1 MELRKNRS
9 KVKPPK
15 VSKRKIRSGTKK
27 SPTKSKQPKKPNSNS
42 PYTSKNPIKK
52 KSIKKEK
59 KEKKEKKMEKEKKR
73 MAKKKQGNDG
83 MNGKNLQK
91 KSLGDK
97 TKKKKKDKMSSE
109 NIFKALPEMT
119 SALASLLARN
129 NNLDNS
135 GYVPSISNYQINNY
149 ANNLQQAQSEINN
162 NNNSKEK
169 SKFKKGEVD
178 IITKLLL
185 EISERNRYLVFHVG
199 ESNYPNEL
207 KKFISDFIY
216 IYDFKE
222 IANQSPESYDLIVKT
237 LKRYVKFMKKNNL
250 LVKKEY
256 EEGYLVPNFKNIT
269 HFFIK
274 ERAALP
280 KFGKQKEIF
289 KRDRKRLL
297 RLMKKF
303 LYPTKKMHRI
313 SNVNAYQEKDNIE
326 NQVEMKT
333 I

>member
-1 MELRKNRS
+1 MELRKYRS
-9 KVKPPK
+9 KIKTPK
-15 VSKRKIRSGTKK
+15 VSKPKIRSGTKRK
-27 SPTKSKQPKKPNSNS
+27 SPKKLKQSKSKS
-42 PYTSKNPIKK
+42 PDISKTAINK
-52 KSIKKEK
+52 KSTKKEK
-59 KEKKEKKMEKEKKR
+59 KV
-73 MAKKKQGNDG
+73 KKKLNKQKGN
-83 MNGKNLQK
+83 NLQSK
-91 KSLGDK
+91 PLSDK

-119 SALASLLARN
+119 SALASLLAKN
-129 NNLDNS
+129 NNLDNT

-149 ANNLQQAQSEINN
+149 GNNLQQVQSEMN

-216 IYDFKE
+216 IYDFRE

-256 EEGYLVPNFKNIT
+256 EEGYLVPNFKKIT

-313 SNVNAYQEKDNIE
+313 SNVNTYQEKDNIE